1 MQGKTWIGISAMV
14 AAAAIAYW
22 LAGGDPSVRPKVEPK
37 EQPVEAS
44 QPTEAGPIVAI
55 PSTTVEVPV
64 VPSELPRPV
73 EMAGK
78 PVPPAVAQPEMVPG
92 PKNPL
97 PRDDPAKE
105 EAESIALNIRQ
116 YRLRFGG
123 NPVGTNAD
131 IVKELDGGNPKTA
144 RYLPSELKRLNEQGE
159 LIDSWGTPY
168 FFHQLSAEEME
179 TRSAGP
185 DRELWTTDDVVSK

>member
-1 MQGKTWIGISAMV
+1 MRGKTWLGLLAMA
-14 AAAAIAYW
+14 AAAAIAFW
-22 LAGGDPSVRPKVEPK
+22 LAGGDPSVSPKVEREGK
-37 EQPVEAS
+37 PVEAS
-44 QPTEAGPIVAI
+44 QPPEASPIVAI
-55 PSTTVEVPV
+55 SPKTVEVPV

-73 EMAGK
+73 EKEEK
-78 PVPPAVAQPEMVPG
+78 PVPTVVAQPEMVPG

-116 YRLRFGG
+116 FRLRFGG
-123 NPVGTNAD
+123 NPVGTNAE
-131 IVKELDGGNPKTA
+131 IVKELDGGNAKSA
-144 RYLPSELKRLNEQGE
+144 RYLPQELKRLNEQGE
-159 LIDSWGTPY
+159 LMDSWGTPY

-185 DRELWTTDDVVSK
+185 DKAFWTSDDVVSK